1 MEDYIKKLFYKEC
14 IPYLVNVKKAWLCLL
29 QMMSV
34 TYPFL
39 QIAVQM
45 KFLKY
50 FFLPPI
56 KYNY

>member
-14 IPYLVNVKKAWLCLL
+14 ILYLVNVKKAWLCLL

-39 QIAVQM
+39 QISVQM
-45 KFLKY
+45 KF
-50 FFLPPI
+50 
-56 KYNY
+56 